1 MFDYCKYFFYSKSY
15 DDLTSQNSELTLRL
29 RQKTVDFTTL
39 SESSKSISNQLEMSQ
54 ILVQQVFTNY
64 PFNITFRL
72 ILNQSSLKNIFLNTI
87 L

>member
-1 MFDYCKYFFYSKSY
+1 MFHYCKYFFYSKSY

-64 PFNITFRL
+64 PFIYYISVNFKSKFIKKH
-72 ILNQSSLKNIFLNTI
+72 IS
-87 L
+87 